1 MKIKKIMLV
10 SFLVAMITACGDNQ
24 KENKTESKQETTSA
38 VKVEKL
44 SPVPDVSEQNK
55 DVKKEPVVEKQEV
68 KDNKVSEEQKIT
80 QVEENKKEA
89 SEIINQNNWGS
100 GDVEK
105 DTKFLKTYNF
115 KVSDEQTEKTLINV
129 LDDYKAFNLI
139 KSELDT
145 NETLSKIWRPAKK

>member
-24 KENKTESKQETTSA
+24 KENKTDTKQETTSA

-68 KDNKVSEEQKIT
+68 KDNKVSE
-80 QVEENKKEA
+80 
-89 SEIINQNNWGS
+89 
-100 GDVEK
+100 
-105 DTKFLKTYNF
+105 
-115 KVSDEQTEKTLINV
+115 
-129 LDDYKAFNLI
+129 
-139 KSELDT
+139 
-145 NETLSKIWRPAKK
+145 